1 MVLKRVGSVWKMQK
15 NEEIGD
21 EARVASMKRDINDIL
36 GANDY
41 DRMQAL
47 DNRFTELRLGIPT
60 KEDYALLQDVTVM
73 LQEEIRD
80 SSNLEYTDDDY
91 EEVAKE
97 LYEELLDEAAG
108 INPRGRA
115 VIGFAIEVLK
125 KAFEG
130 LEEPLEEERE
140 DEEAQAVEG
149 EGE

>member
-1 MVLKRVGSVWKMQK
+1 MRK

-21 EARVASMKRDINDIL
+21 EAKVAYIKRDINDIL

-47 DNRFTELRLGIPT
+47 DNRFTELGIGIPT
-60 KEDYALLQDVTVM
+60 KEDYALLQDVTVI

-91 EEVAKE
+91 EEVTKE
-97 LYEELLDEAAG
+97 LYEELLDELAG

-115 VIGFAIEVLK
+115 VISFAIEVLK

-149 EGE
+149 AGEY

>member
-1 MVLKRVGSVWKMQK
+1 MMQK

-91 EEVAKE
+91 EEETKE

-108 INPRGRA
+108 INPRSRA

-125 KAFEG
+125 RAFEG
-130 LEEPLEEERE
+130 LEEPLEEEKE
-140 DEEAQAVEG
+140 DEEAQAMEG
-149 EGE
+149 AGK

>member
-1 MVLKRVGSVWKMQK
+1 
-15 NEEIGD
+15 
-21 EARVASMKRDINDIL
+21 
-36 GANDY
+36 
-41 DRMQAL
+41 MQAL
-47 DNRFTELRLGIPT
+47 DNRFADLGLGIPT
-60 KEDYALLQDVTVM
+60 REDYALLQDVTVV

-91 EEVAKE
+91 DEVTQE

-125 KAFEG
+125 RAFES
-130 LEEPLEEERE
+130 LEEPLEEEKE

-149 EGE
+149 AGE